1 MLAWEGLGLTTG
13 QAIKLCSGTTDT
25 AKTIT
30 CFVKAYAA
38 DEDNGLGLTMENL
51 VAKQYKLHH
60 FTFYILLD
68 K

>member
-38 DEDNGLGLTMENL
+38 DEDNGLGLTMG
-51 VAKQYKLHH
+51 
-60 FTFYILLD
+60 
-68 K
+68 